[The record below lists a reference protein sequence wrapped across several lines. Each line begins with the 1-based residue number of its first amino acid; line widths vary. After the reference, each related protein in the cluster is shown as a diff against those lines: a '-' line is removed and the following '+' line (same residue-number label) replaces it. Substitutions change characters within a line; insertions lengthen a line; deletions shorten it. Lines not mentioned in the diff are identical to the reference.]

1 MQKLRFYD
9 PRPFYIVWSL
19 KMIPTE
25 VAPNQFSHASES
37 FKQQITVCMFQT
49 VVPEEETVVQR
60 DLLCSLQ
67 HQLHYY
73 IKLTTKVL
81 SMWLTYLLEVDTF
94 LGLISQ
100 LLKDAN
106 HSSHGAAA

>member
-9 PRPFYIVWSL
+9 PRPFYIIWSL
-19 KMIPTE
+19 KLIPTE

-37 FKQQITVCMFQT
+37 FKQQITVCMSQA

-81 SMWLTYLLEVDTF
+81 SMWMTYLLEVGTF

-106 HSSHGAAA
+106 HSSHGSAA

>member
-1 MQKLRFYD
+1 
-9 PRPFYIVWSL
+9 
-19 KMIPTE
+19 MIPTE

-60 DLLCSLQ
+60 DLMCSLQ

-73 IKLTTKVL
+73 IKLTTKAL